1 MSRRPGRRPRSPKV
15 SVVVPVYN
23 PGRHIR
29 HLVASLK
36 AQTLGDDEFE
46 VVFVDDGS
54 TDGTGR
60 WLVLQALRHSNFTY
74 RRIRNSGWPGRP
86 RNVGTR
92 VARGEYVVYADN
104 DDVIPPSG
112 LQDMYDYGKRH
123 GSDVVIGR
131 ELGRGR
137 VVSKEV
143 FRESLADARLGTD
156 PVLGILTPHKMYRR
170 QFLADHG
177 LAFREGVFRLEDH
190 LFNIQAFFAA
200 RRISIFA
207 DRPCYVWTKRKDAD
221 GAENASY
228 NPWQASTYYGT
239 SMDAVLAVVEEQAA
253 ADPALRDRLLGHWYD
268 TKMLM
273 RLTDKRFVTY
283 DEERRA
289 EMYAAV
295 RDLTLRRVPP
305 SVDQYLPTRVRI
317 RSALLRHD
325 RYDALLPL
333 ANAELGHGADIATT
347 AVRWV
352 GDVVEVDIELRF
364 RNADGSDV
372 TFRRDGDRVLYVP
385 PVDLDPD
392 VVTPEVLD
400 VTEDIERARFDLL
413 VKQRDEPED
422 YFAPVR
428 GEVVLEPSGDE
439 GLLRLLA
446 RGTGTIDPGRMA
458 AGRAVHGIIDVNA
471 RLWVAGWSLIRRVP
485 APAGT
490 TAGAVLGTSGAAKA
504 YATDKG
510 NLSVEVPASR

>member
-1 MSRRPGRRPRSPKV
+1 M

-36 AQTLGDDEFE
+36 AQTLRDDEFE

-60 WLVLQALRHSNFTY
+60 WLALQALRHSNFTY

-112 LQDMYDYGKRH
+112 LQDMYDYGTRH

-131 ELGRGR
+131 ELGKGR

-143 FRESLADARLGTD
+143 FRESVPDARLGAD

-190 LFNIQAFFAA
+190 LFNIEAFFAA
-200 RRISIFA
+200 RRISIYA
-207 DRPCYVWTKRKDAD
+207 DQPCYVWTKRKDPD
-221 GAENASY
+221 GAQNASY
-228 NPWQASTYYGT
+228 NPWVAATYYGT
-239 SMDAVLAVVEEQAA
+239 SMDAVLAVVEDKAA
-253 ADPALRDRLLGHWYD
+253 GDPELRDRLLAHWYD

-283 DEERRA
+283 DEERRS
-289 EMYAAV
+289 EMYAAI

-305 SVDQYLPTRVRI
+305 SVDRQLPTRVRI

-325 RYDALLPL
+325 RFEDLLPL
-333 ANAELGHGADIATT
+333 ATAELGQGADITTT
-347 AVRWV
+347 AVRLA
-352 GDVVEVDIELRF
+352 GDVVEVDIEMRF
-364 RNADGSDV
+364 RYADGSDV
-372 TFRRDGDRVLYVP
+372 TFRRNGDRVVHVP
-385 PVDLDPD
+385 PVELDPA
-392 VVTPEVLD
+392 VVTPDVLD
-400 VTEDIERARFDLL
+400 VTDDIDRARFDLL
-413 VKQRDEPED
+413 VKERDAPED

-428 GEVVLEPSGDE
+428 GTVSLEPSGDE
-439 GLLRLLA
+439 GLLRLVA
-446 RGTGTIDPGRMA
+446 RGTGTIDPALMA
-458 AGRAVHGIIDVNA
+458 AGRPAHGTIDVNA

-490 TAGAVLGTSGAAKA
+490 TPGADLSASDGAKA

-510 NLSVEVPASR
+510 NLSIEVPASR